1 MDQNVQIPRGA
12 VAAVVAVGLALMAGL
27 ALASP
32 LSYFS
37 VIFVAG
43 LFMVLVS
50 PLLLRWYH
58 ALTIC
63 FWNTVFVAFFLPGRP
78 PIWVVVAVIGLACAV
93 VTNAIRN
100 RPAALRVW
108 SVSWPLIALAVVV
121 VITLL
126 VRGGFGARSLGSDM
140 WGSKRYLTLLGGIVG
155 YFVLTSQVIPR
166 ARAQWYAGLFFLTGV
181 TAVLSD
187 IVFVAGPSFYF
198 LFNFLSVDVAANQ
211 VMTQDTL
218 RRFTG
223 LAWLAQAVYWF
234 LLLRYGIRGV
244 FDLRQPWRVFAFVLL
259 FGVSLFG
266 GFRSSIILLA
276 LLFLTQFWY
285 ERLLRTKFFPIA
297 LACGVLV
304 SGFVLAFA
312 ENLPLSMQ
320 RSLTFLPIKVHP
332 MARQDAEGSLDW
344 RLSMWKVVAKEVPQY
359 LWLGKGFT
367 FSGVDLYL
375 VNESIRRGYFE
386 LYEEPLVTGNYH
398 SGPLTLLVPF
408 GVFGSAAFA
417 VFIVAGWRVLRRN
430 YLYGD
435 PELRNINTF
444 LIAFFAAR
452 FLFFL
457 IFYGQFDLDLMVFT
471 GVVGL
476 SIAINGGV
484 KSSPVELAVH
494 ARGH

>member
-1 MDQNVQIPRGA
+1 
-12 VAAVVAVGLALMAGL
+12 
-27 ALASP
+27 
-32 LSYFS
+32 
-37 VIFVAG
+37 
-43 LFMVLVS
+43 
-50 PLLLRWYH
+50 
-58 ALTIC
+58 
-63 FWNTVFVAFFLPGRP
+63 
-78 PIWVVVAVIGLACAV
+78 
-93 VTNAIRN
+93 
-100 RPAALRVW
+100 
-108 SVSWPLIALAVVV
+108 
-121 VITLL
+121 
-126 VRGGFGARSLGSDM
+126 M

-166 ARAQWYAGLFFLTGV
+166 ARAQWYAGMFFLTGV

-187 IVFVAGPSFYF
+187 VVFVAGPSFYF

-244 FDLRQPWRVFAFVLL
+244 FDLGRPWRLMTFVLL
-259 FGVSLFG
+259 FLVSLFG
-266 GFRSSIILLA
+266 GFRSSIILLG

-285 ERLLRTKFFPIA
+285 ERLLRTKLFPIA
-297 LACGVLV
+297 LASGLLV
-304 SGFVLAFA
+304 GTFIIAFA
-312 ENLPLSMQ
+312 DSLPLSMQ
-320 RSLTFLPIKVHP
+320 RSLTFLPVKVHP
-332 MARQDAEGSLDW
+332 MARQDAQGSLDW
-344 RLSMWKVVAKEVPQY
+344 RLSMWKVVAQEVPQY
-359 LWLGKGFT
+359 LWLGKGFA

-408 GVFGSAAFA
+408 GIFGTVAFGL
-417 VFIVAGWRVLRRN
+417 FIFASWRVLRWN

-444 LIAFFAAR
+444 LMAFFAAR
-452 FLFFL
+452 LIFFL

-471 GVVGL
+471 GVTGL

-484 KSSPVELAVH
+484 KSLPAGLPVH